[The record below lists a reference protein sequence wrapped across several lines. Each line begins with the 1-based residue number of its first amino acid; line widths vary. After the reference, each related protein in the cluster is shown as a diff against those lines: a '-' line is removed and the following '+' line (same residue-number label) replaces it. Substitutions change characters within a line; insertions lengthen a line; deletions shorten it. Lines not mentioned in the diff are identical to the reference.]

1 MCFYH
6 YPLGLRLWA
15 VFVYPVYF
23 EGTVFG
29 ASSSRL
35 IYIILSLK
43 KKKSSFFLLFLILD
57 LMYHDCL
64 EENQIIL
71 IGSCGFLVAF
81 MCHKDF
87 DFYVSSSL

>member
-6 YPLGLRLWA
+6 FPLRLRLWT

-29 ASSSRL
+29 GSSSRL

-43 KKKSSFFLLFLILD
+43 KKNHHFFTFSYFRFD
-57 LMYHDCL
+57 VSYCL
-64 EENQIIL
+64 EENKIIL